1 MKNGYILLAILSI
14 FLGFSQSKSG
24 VIVYDLHITLDD
36 ATLEMDKK
44 FKLFQKAVDV
54 SKEIEYVLKFYN
66 NEANFSQ
73 VAPERLD
80 FVALNT
86 ANALSGVSKNNY
98 LNIEK
103 KFILK
108 EILKDGYLFKKE
120 EFVIK
125 DTINTSWEI
134 TKESKMIGDYLC
146 FKATTKKKTIKIVD
160 DKRKEFF
167 ENVTAWFAP
176 SLPFSFGPA
185 NYTGLPGLILELQDK
200 FVGFVAKKINLN
212 EKVTI
217 EILKANKTISNNE
230 FDELSK
236 KRMDLLMEMCE
247 QK

>member
-1 MKNGYILLAILSI
+1 MNKFLFLILIST
-14 FLGFSQSKSG
+14 FSFSQRKSG
-24 VIVYDLHITLDD
+24 VVVYDLHITLDE

-44 FKLFQKAVDV
+44 FKLLQKAVNV
-54 SKEIEYVLKFYN
+54 AKEIEYVLKFNN
-66 NEANFSQ
+66 NEANFTQ
-73 VAPERLD
+73 VASERLD

-86 ANALSGVSKNNY
+86 ANVLSGVSKNNY

-108 EILKDGYLFKKE
+108 EILATGYLFKKE
-120 EFVIK
+120 EFVVK
-125 DTINTSWEI
+125 DTLNTSWEI
-134 TKESKMIGDYLC
+134 TKESKMIGDYLY

-160 DKRKEFF
+160 NKQKEFF

-185 NYTGLPGLILELQDK
+185 NYAGLPGLILELQDK
-200 FVGFVAKKINLN
+200 FVGFVVKKIKLN

-217 EILKANKTISNNE
+217 EILKADKIITS
-230 FDELSK
+230 DEYNQLSK
-236 KRMDLLMEMCE
+236 ERMDLLMEMSE